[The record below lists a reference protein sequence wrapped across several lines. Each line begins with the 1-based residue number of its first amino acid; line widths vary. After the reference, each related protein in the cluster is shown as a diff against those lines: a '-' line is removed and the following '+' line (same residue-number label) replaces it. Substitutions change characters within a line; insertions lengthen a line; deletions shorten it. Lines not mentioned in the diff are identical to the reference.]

1 MTRAPAARANSA
13 LASSEPLSTTS
24 TSPLRS
30 ASSSA
35 DRAIRTQAAMFS
47 ASFRQGITTDIAGSA
62 ELRRSVDEEGVCSIV
77 LNALGS

>member
-1 MTRAPAARANSA
+1 
-13 LASSEPLSTTS
+13 
-24 TSPLRS
+24 
-30 ASSSA
+30 
-35 DRAIRTQAAMFS
+35 MFS